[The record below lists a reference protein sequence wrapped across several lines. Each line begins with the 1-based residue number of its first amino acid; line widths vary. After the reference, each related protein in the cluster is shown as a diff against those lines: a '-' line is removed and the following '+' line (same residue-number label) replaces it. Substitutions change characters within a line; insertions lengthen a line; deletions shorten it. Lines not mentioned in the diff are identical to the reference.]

1 MRSLKRTA
9 TIIIAGTCILSSLSG
24 CSKKPDAELAA
35 AKAALQAAKDAGAEI
50 YMAKN
55 YQNIQKAL
63 ENAELEIAKQDSK
76 FVMSRKYKRATQLL
90 TKTASLATEIA
101 GEAPKIKE
109 AAISQVKENLAAVDG
124 ILKETANDIKKASRN
139 KDKNVIAELKEY
151 LTSAETAAALAATEF
166 KGGDALKA
174 ASSLEDVQMY
184 IKKITDTLKPPKEPD
199 M

>member
-9 TIIIAGTCILSSLSG
+9 TMIIAGTCILSSLSG

-50 YMAKN
+50 YMSKN

-76 FVMSRKYKRATQLL
+76 FVLSRKYKRATELL
-90 TKTASLATEIA
+90 TKTASLANEIA

-109 AAISQVKENLAAVDG
+109 AAISQVKENLGLVDG
-124 ILKETANDIKKASRN
+124 MLKETANDIKKCARQ
-139 KDKNVIAELKEY
+139 KDKAVIEELKAD
-151 LTSAETAAALAATEF
+151 LANAEAAAARASSEF
-166 KGGDALKA
+166 NGGDAIKA
-174 ASSLEDVQMY
+174 SESLNEVQAL
-184 IKKITDTLKPPKEPD
+184 IKKITDTLKPPKEAD